1 MSNNIKSIKLINVI
15 SACCNSGQQKLG
27 VALGPPLIYNSINQL
42 YLDRSTKYY
51 FSLNRYILSEKLLS
65 IFIYR

>member
-27 VALGPPLIYNSINQL
+27 VALGPQLIYNSINQL

-51 FSLNRYILSEKLLS
+51 FPLNRYILSEKS
-65 IFIYR
+65 IIYIYI